1 MDEKDT
7 IVAINLPK
15 IKKYLKKYPIT
26 GMVEREKWFQF
37 NYRITGVNF
46 NDDRWTWNKVIYVNI
61 EVSDKYWI
69 LNPISGTS
77 GWGHS
82 KYYMYSSIRRNKYIR
97 GYVKDEVS
105 QFLNIFSLPYRIE
118 IGTIKMV
125 KY

>member
-1 MDEKDT
+1 
-7 IVAINLPK
+7 
-15 IKKYLKKYPIT
+15 
-26 GMVEREKWFQF
+26 
-37 NYRITGVNF
+37 
-46 NDDRWTWNKVIYVNI
+46 
-61 EVSDKYWI
+61 VSDKYWI

-125 KY
+125 KH

>member
-7 IVAINLPK
+7 IVAI
-15 IKKYLKKYPIT
+15 IKKYPVT

-37 NYRITGVNF
+37 NYRVTGVNF
-46 NDDRWTWNKVIYVNI
+46 KDDRWTWNKVIYVNI

-69 LNPISGTS
+69 LNSMSGTS

-105 QFLNIFSLPYRIE
+105 QFLNIFSLPYRVE
-118 IGTIKMV
+118 IKTIKMV
-125 KY
+125 NP